1 MAPPETIRGI
11 TETLIALEKSLHD
24 PLLRADPEAVSRL
37 LSPDFFEFGA
47 SGRVWSREAILAH
60 LATEDPAEITS
71 RDYICQPLSAEITLL
86 TYISETPARRVLRSS
101 LWRLEG
107 EHWRLV
113 FHQGT
118 PIP

>member
-1 MAPPETIRGI
+1 MTPPETIRGI
-11 TETLIALEKSLHD
+11 AETLIALEKSLHN
-24 PLLRADPEAVSRL
+24 PALRAGSEAVSRL

-60 LATEDPAEITS
+60 LATEAPAHITS
-71 RDYICQPLSAEITLL
+71 RDFVCHTLSAGIALL
-86 TYISETPARRVLRSS
+86 TYISETQQRCVLRSS

-107 EHWRLV
+107 DTWRLV

-118 PIP
+118 PTA